1 MHCSREREREA
12 QTAKQ
17 DERERERDRDRENM
31 KQAQT
36 KSFCVSCSCSRVDFS
51 LLQVVVGVLVV
62 KETFVWSVP
71 LMPLFLRDRMAAVA
85 APVFA
90 PLALVTASNGSFC
103 KSQ

>member
-1 MHCSREREREA
+1 
-12 QTAKQ
+12 
-17 DERERERDRDRENM
+17 M
-31 KQAQT
+31 KHAQT

-71 LMPLFLRDRMAAVA
+71 LMSLFLRDRMAVVA

-90 PLALVTASNGSFC
+90 PLTLVRASNGSFC
-103 KSQ
+103 KS